1 MNCWVRVSFAAS
13 QVTSKNSKDKKL
25 KRNNPPTNR
34 TNKANDKTKNKKEKG
49 RKISNREYRTSEC
62 EEEYAGISCSGH
74 QITKGLILWSYHKTK
89 RKHKNLTKS

>member
-62 EEEYAGISCSGH
+62 DEEYAGISCSGH
-74 QITKGLILWSYHKTK
+74 QITKSRFYLVVLPQDKKKTQES
-89 RKHKNLTKS
+89 HQ